1 MATINWS
8 VQGITILPSV
18 DGLTDFAWQVV
29 ATCTV
34 TNNLFEQSVNVF
46 AQFDPAQQGGA
57 YTPYDQLTEIQ
68 VLDWVFAYIG
78 LSTKTNTENN
88 LLGSIN
94 AQIAPL
100 PWSV

>member
-1 MATINWS
+1 MAIIDWS
-8 VQGITILPSV
+8 VQSITILPSV
-18 DGLTDFAWQVV
+18 DGLTDFAWKVV

-34 TNNLFEQSVNVF
+34 TDGTLKQSANVF
-46 AQFDPAQQGGA
+46 AQFDPAQQGDV
-57 YTPYDQLTEIQ
+57 YTPYDQLTEVQ

-78 LSTKTNTENN
+78 PLTKTNTENN

-100 PWSV
+100 PWIV